1 LASPVKKSLITLKWP
16 IVVDWTSGHAS
27 AEDSEGVKD
36 LLEYLGKK
44 KVMEEEEYKLRAWF
58 L

>member
-1 LASPVKKSLITLKWP
+1 M
-16 IVVDWTSGHAS
+16 DWTSGHAS